1 MKKISMYFLF
11 VCLLLTGCSSDK
23 TKLSAENRKNLT
35 IDINKIQLPIEQ
47 DCSLGSYFV
56 DGDVV
61 YYSVYMPVGD
71 YEENRM
77 QNLMFQWKQKSNLL
91 SGEETEL
98 LKAEQDSF

>member
-23 TKLSAENRKNLT
+23 TKQSAENRKNLT
-35 IDINKIQLPIEQ
+35 VDINKIQLPIEQ

-61 YYSVYMPVGD
+61 YYSVYFHCSV
-71 YEENRM
+71 
-77 QNLMFQWKQKSNLL
+77 F
-91 SGEETEL
+91 
-98 LKAEQDSF
+98 